1 MPTNAVRMI
10 AVHFANRSGRGKAA
24 QFVRE
29 EVAQDMV
36 DARLAVWNKKQTYIN
51 LTKSEAGLT
60 PTARSLKPG
69 LSVMQGYVEGDVQD
83 QPASLKLEIAPIS

>member
-1 MPTNAVRMI
+1 MPTVRMV
-10 AVHFANRSGRGKAA
+10 AVHYANRSGRGKAA

-69 LSVMQGYVEGDVQD
+69 LSVMHGYVEGNQQD
-83 QPASLKLEIAPIS
+83 IAIVEAWRWNYAA